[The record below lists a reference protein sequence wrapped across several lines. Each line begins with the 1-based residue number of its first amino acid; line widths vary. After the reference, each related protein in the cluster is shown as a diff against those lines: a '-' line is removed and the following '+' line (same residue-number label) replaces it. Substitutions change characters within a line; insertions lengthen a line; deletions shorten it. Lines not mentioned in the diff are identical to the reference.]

1 MRIAIGLA
9 FMSAT
14 VILAAMLVGIVPD
27 PQQAPREARQR
38 ICEQIAM
45 GLSVHARDFEFGR
58 MKVLLRSAVE
68 HNDDILSAAVR
79 VKDGRRIAEIGEH
92 SPHWRNEMDTS
103 DQIVISIVTGKD
115 EPWGTVEIRHRPL
128 EQPGMA
134 GLLQNPTVRLFLF
147 VPAVSLLIYYF
158 YLRIMLQ
165 HLDPSKAVPQHVRS
179 ALDTLTEGLLVMDR
193 QGRVAFA
200 NQVFAS
206 WLDKEPNQLLGMH
219 VSRLPWIESQVGY
232 DQDAYPWTL
241 AMEHQTPQVGI
252 VLKLPL
258 GDTQER
264 ALVVNASPVLGQHG
278 QCGGVMTTFEDVT
291 ELESNRVE
299 LSQAKDAAEQANREK
314 SDFLA
319 RMSHEIRT
327 PMNAMLGYADVLR
340 RGMDKTLSERQMY
353 VDTIHTSGEHLL
365 ALINDI
371 LDLSKIESG
380 KMDLELQACSP
391 HRLLSQ
397 VVAVLKGKADE
408 KQIALDY
415 SWDGPAPETIITDQ
429 VRFRQCLMNLVGN
442 AIKFTDKGGV
452 RIVARLQRAA
462 EESRLAVEIIDSG
475 VGISPQA
482 MEKVFEPFAQA
493 DTSVTRRFGGTG
505 LGLAICRQ
513 LTATLGGSVTATS
526 ELGKGST
533 FTMTVATGSLDGVPI
548 REVDSLPQEAPTVA
562 PVEVVLPPC
571 RVLVVDDND
580 VNRQLAKLILTR
592 AGAEVEMATN
602 GQIAIDC
609 VTSSEFDI
617 VLMDMQM
624 PVLDGY
630 AATKKL
636 REMGQTLPIVALTAH
651 AMQGDEE
658 KCRAA
663 GCSGFL
669 TKPLQ
674 LDSVLDTIIRL
685 LPQNIPIAG
694 TLDVAAPEP
703 PHPTLATIA
712 SPTEDAEVAEIAATL
727 DDITE
732 MSAEVG
738 LCQAAVTDDSAGAG
752 DWRGGTRRTGA
763 ADSAGADSPPA
774 MTPDEELLRPIV
786 STYPT
791 DDPEFRAIVELFIH
805 RLPIQLNEMREA
817 LQQADYARLGDLAH
831 TLKGSGGSVGFPAFT
846 QPARELE
853 RLAQAHND
861 QEIPAVIDQLMRLES
876 RLFLPAES
884 TC

>member
-1 MRIAIGLA
+1 MISLRLSATMRIAIGLA

-14 VILAAMLVGIVPD
+14 VILAAMLCGIVPN

-38 ICEQIAM
+38 ICEQIAL

-58 MKVLLRSAVE
+58 MTMLLRSAVE
-68 HNDDILSAAVR
+68 HNDDILSAALC
-79 VKDGRRIAEIGEH
+79 VKDGRRVTEIGEH
-92 SPHWRNEMDTS
+92 SSNWRDETDAR

-115 EPWGTVEIRHRPL
+115 EPWGTMEIRHRPL
-128 EQPGMA
+128 EQPGLA

-200 NQVFAS
+200 NQVFAN

-219 VSRLPWIESQVGY
+219 VSRMPWIDSQEGY

-241 AMEHQTPQVGI
+241 AMEQQTPQVGI

-258 GDTQER
+258 GDKQER

-299 LSQAKDAAEQANREK
+299 LSKAKEAAEQANREK

-380 KMDLELQACSP
+380 KMDLELQSCSP

-397 VVAVLKGKADE
+397 VVTVLKGKAEE
-408 KQIALDY
+408 KQIALEY

-442 AIKFTDKGGV
+442 AIKFTDQGGV
-452 RIVARLQRAA
+452 RIVARLLRDTA
-462 EESRLAVEIIDSG
+462 ESQLAVDIIDTG
-475 VGISPQA
+475 VGIPAQA

-513 LTATLGGSVTATS
+513 LTATLGGTVTATS
-526 ELGKGST
+526 EPGKGST
-533 FTMTVATGSLDGVPI
+533 FTMTVATGSLDGVAI
-548 REVDSLPQEAPTVA
+548 HEVASLPEETPAVA
-562 PVEVVLPPC
+562 PIEVALPPC

-602 GQIAIDC
+602 GQVAIDC
-609 VTSSEFDI
+609 VARSKFDI

-630 AATKKL
+630 AATRKL
-636 REMGQTLPIVALTAH
+636 REMGLTLPIVALTAH
-651 AMQGDEE
+651 AMQGDEA
-658 KCRAA
+658 KCLAA

-674 LDSVLDTIIRL
+674 LDKVLATIIRL
-685 LPQNIPIAG
+685 LPQQTPVEED
-694 TLDVAAPEP
+694 LSMPAPEQP
-703 PHPTLATIA
+703 CSTPESHSMLTD
-712 SPTEDAEVAEIAATL
+712 DAEVAEMTATL
-727 DDITE
+727 DDISE
-732 MSAEVG
+732 MSAAVAR
-738 LCQAAVTDDSAGAG
+738 CQETTDDGSAK
-752 DWRGGTRRTGA
+752 
-763 ADSAGADSPPA
+763 SPPA
-774 MTPDEELLRPIV
+774 DLPPTTTPGDDATGPIL
-786 STYPT
+786 SEYPT
-791 DDPEFRAIVELFIH
+791 DDPEFRAIVELFIS
-805 RLPIQLNEMREA
+805 RLPIQLSGMREA
-817 LQQADYARLGDLAH
+817 LQQADYQRLADLAH
-831 TLKGSGGSVGFPAFT
+831 TLKGSGGSVGFPMFT
-846 QPARELE
+846 EPARELE
-853 RLAQAHND
+853 QLATARKS
-861 QEIPAVIDQLMRLES
+861 QEIPAVIDQLQRLES
-876 RLFLPAES
+876 RLSLSVEGA
-884 TC
+884 C